1 MNQNQSDE
9 QIFFNDPA
17 LDRAFG
23 VVMAL
28 ATEVYVLKDRQTALE
43 RILSRNGLL
52 DLELLDAEPSEEE
65 RLNSKS
71 DREQFVYHL
80 MQSLTGKQV
89 SKG

>member
-1 MNQNQSDE
+1 
-9 QIFFNDPA
+9 
-17 LDRAFG
+17 
-23 VVMAL
+23 MAL

>member
-1 MNQNQSDE
+1 MNQNQPDE